1 MESRDDKIRI
11 LPLSELAI
19 MLLDKNQGSDL
30 QNQAY
35 GEIKRILANNG
46 ILRYETFIE
55 YEEEVLTKRGMDIS
69 NYLICSNPDAK
80 QYMETYFKYVQS
92 KKSFNHGDLLFSEV
106 LLYVNKNNR
115 SFFVRFMLS
124 ELSNLKRRMKNPN
137 LSSEEK
143 EKLREIFLS
152 LHEIIKNRQQS
163 LYEEPLLNSITEAFK
178 SADCFLKTSKFD
190 RITSYNDT
198 QRKETLNNPIS
209 TCFQLLGKE
218 IMDNLKMKKILA
230 QDYKK
235 TSNQRKS
242 IMNSFHQEEVDY
254 SFFNGKTLTYRRDK
268 E

>member
-19 MLLDKNQGSDL
+19 ILLGKNQDSDL

-35 GEIKRILANNG
+35 REIKRILANNG
-46 ILRYETFIE
+46 ILRYEAFIE
-55 YEEEVLTKRGMDIS
+55 YEEETLNKRGMDIS
-69 NYLICSNPDAK
+69 NYLICPNPDAK
-80 QYMETYFKYVQS
+80 QYMETYFRYV
-92 KKSFNHGDLLFSEV
+92 KINKDFEHGNLLFSEII
-106 LLYVNKNNR
+106 LYNNKNNH
-115 SFFVRFMLS
+115 SFFVRSMLS

-137 LSSEEK
+137 LSSEER
-143 EKLREIFLS
+143 EKLKRIFLS
-152 LHEIIKNRQQS
+152 IREQIKTTQQS
-163 LYEEPLLNSITEAFK
+163 LYEESLTSSVTGALE
-178 SADCFLKTSKFD
+178 SADCLIKSRKFE
-190 RITSYNDT
+190 RITSCRETSKNDT
-198 QRKETLNNPIS
+198 PNNPVT

-235 TSNQRKS
+235 MSNQRKS

-254 SFFNGKTLTYRRDK
+254 SFLNGKTLTYRRDK